1 MVFPVVLGTG
11 KRLFGETSDKKP
23 LSLTDSKTVGEGV
36 GAGGRIGRDAPH
48 ALGELQGHAAH
59 CCGRRG

>member
-23 LSLTDSKTVGEGV
+23 LQLVDSKTVGDGV
-36 GAGGRIGRDAPH
+36 SILVYAP
-48 ALGELQGHAAH
+48 AA
-59 CCGRRG
+59 